1 MVRKT
6 LISLLLIVTLFAFL
20 KPINSTMISVFNIAN
35 APVVVTKGHYGI
47 SLIVEISFSDDSLL
61 EWLQT
66 VKEPYPL
73 LLLDADWIKRS
84 PDHLKIIQQ
93 RKLPTGLLGPDDS
106 VEEPVDIALI
116 QKDIDTYEKYLK
128 EKPLWFA
135 TRNHQYSQDIQKA
148 LFQQQMN
155 LLSPSL
161 IWQGEKLQNYK
172 RGFCLFPATPKN
184 QISFKELNTL
194 IQQHKFMS
202 IEENIFG
209 YKVQTKSPIKIA
221 STRVGQFFPYAF

>member
-1 MVRKT
+1 MIRKT
-6 LISLLLIVTLFAFL
+6 LISLLLIGILFVFL

-35 APVVVTKGHYGI
+35 APVVVTKGHYGT
-47 SLIVEISFSDDSLL
+47 SLVVEVSFSDESLMD
-61 EWLQT
+61 WLKT

-73 LLLDADWIKRS
+73 LLLDTDWIKRS
-84 PDHLKIIQQ
+84 PDHIKIIQE
-93 RKLPTGLLGPDDS
+93 RKLPTGLLGPEDS
-106 VEEPVDIALI
+106 IEEPINIKIV
-116 QKDIDTYEKYLK
+116 QKDIDIYEQYLK

-135 TRNHQYSQDIQKA
+135 TRNHQYSQDLQKS

-161 IWQGEKLQNYK
+161 IWQDEKTPKLQK
-172 RGFCLFPATPKN
+172 GDFVFVPLHQDSSIT
-184 QISFKELNTL
+184 FKELNTF

-209 YKVQTKSPIKIA
+209 YKVQTKKSP
-221 STRVGQFFPYAF
+221 

>member
-1 MVRKT
+1 MIRKT
-6 LISLLLIVTLFAFL
+6 LISLLLIGILFVFL

-35 APVVVTKGHYGI
+35 APVVVTKGHYGT
-47 SLIVEISFSDDSLL
+47 SLVVEVSFSDESLMD
-61 EWLQT
+61 WLKT

-73 LLLDADWIKRS
+73 LLLDTDWIKRS
-84 PDHLKIIQQ
+84 PDHIKIIQE
-93 RKLPTGLLGPDDS
+93 RKLPTGLLGPEDS
-106 VEEPVDIALI
+106 IEEPINIKLV
-116 QKDIDTYEKYLK
+116 QKDIDIYEQYLK

-135 TRNHQYSQDIQKA
+135 TRNHQYSQDLQKS

-161 IWQGEKLQNYK
+161 IWQGEK
-172 RGFCLFPATPKN
+172 TPKL
-184 QISFKELNTL
+184 QKGDFVFVPLHQDSSITFKELNTL

-209 YKVQTKSPIKIA
+209 YKVQTKKSP
-221 STRVGQFFPYAF
+221 

>member
-1 MVRKT
+1 
-6 LISLLLIVTLFAFL
+6 
-20 KPINSTMISVFNIAN
+20 MISVFNIAN
-35 APVVVTKGHYGI
+35 APVVVTKGHYGT

-73 LLLDADWIKRS
+73 LLLDTDWIKRS
-84 PDHLKIIQQ
+84 PEHIKIIHE
-93 RKLPTGLLGPDDS
+93 RKLPTGLLGPEDS
-106 VEEPVDIALI
+106 TDEPVDIALI
-116 QKDIDTYEKYLK
+116 EKEINTYEKYLK

-135 TRNHQYSQDIQKA
+135 TRNHQYSQDLQKS

-161 IWQGEKLQNYK
+161 IWQGEK
-172 RGFCLFPATPKN
+172 TPKLQKGDFVFFPLHQN
-184 QISFKELNTL
+184 NKIPFKDLNKL
-194 IQQHKFMS
+194 IQQNKFMS

-209 YKVQTKSPIKIA
+209 YKVQTKKSP
-221 STRVGQFFPYAF
+221 

>member
-1 MVRKT
+1 MIRKT
-6 LISLLLIVTLFAFL
+6 LISLLLIGILFVFL

-35 APVVVTKGHYGI
+35 APVVVTKGHYGT
-47 SLIVEISFSDDSLL
+47 SLVVEVSFSDESLMD
-61 EWLQT
+61 WLKT

-73 LLLDADWIKRS
+73 LLLDTDWIKRS
-84 PDHLKIIQQ
+84 PDHIKIIQE
-93 RKLPTGLLGPDDS
+93 RKLPTGLLGPEDS
-106 VEEPVDIALI
+106 IEEPINIKLV
-116 QKDIDTYEKYLK
+116 QKDIDIYEQYLK

-135 TRNHQYSQDIQKA
+135 TRNHQYSQGLQKS

-161 IWQGEKLQNYK
+161 IWQGEK
-172 RGFCLFPATPKN
+172 TPKL
-184 QISFKELNTL
+184 QKGDFVFVPLHQDSSITFKELNTL

-209 YKVQTKSPIKIA
+209 YKVQTKKSP
-221 STRVGQFFPYAF
+221 

>member
-6 LISLLLIVTLFAFL
+6 LISLLFIVTLFVFL

-35 APVVVTKGHYGI
+35 APVVVTKGHYGT

-73 LLLDADWIKRS
+73 LLLDTDWIKRS
-84 PDHLKIIQQ
+84 PEHIKIIQE
-93 RKLPTGLLGPDDS
+93 RKLPTGLLGPEDS
-106 VEEPVDIALI
+106 TDEPVDIALI
-116 QKDIDTYEKYLK
+116 EKDINTYEKYLK

-135 TRNHQYSQDIQKA
+135 TRNHQYSQDLQKS

-161 IWQGEKLQNYK
+161 IWQGEK
-172 RGFCLFPATPKN
+172 TPKLQKGDFVFFPLHQN
-184 QISFKELNTL
+184 NKIPFKDLNKL
-194 IQQHKFMS
+194 IQQNKFMS

-209 YKVQTKSPIKIA
+209 YKVQTKKSP
-221 STRVGQFFPYAF
+221 

>member
-6 LISLLLIVTLFAFL
+6 LISLLFIVTLFVFL

-35 APVVVTKGHYGI
+35 APVVVTKGHYGT

-73 LLLDADWIKRS
+73 LLLDTDWIKRS
-84 PDHLKIIQQ
+84 PEHIKIIQE
-93 RKLPTGLLGPDDS
+93 RKLPTGLLGPEDS
-106 VEEPVDIALI
+106 TDEPVDIALI
-116 QKDIDTYEKYLK
+116 EKKINTYEKYLK

-135 TRNHQYSQDIQKA
+135 TRNHQYSQDLQKS

-161 IWQGEKLQNYK
+161 IWQGEK
-172 RGFCLFPATPKN
+172 TPKLQKGDFVFFPLHQN
-184 QISFKELNTL
+184 NKIPFKELNKL
-194 IQQHKFMS
+194 IQQNKFMS

-209 YKVQTKSPIKIA
+209 YKVQTKKSP
-221 STRVGQFFPYAF
+221 

>member
-1 MVRKT
+1 MIRKM
-6 LISLLLIVTLFAFL
+6 LISLLLIGILFVFL

-35 APVVVTKGHYGI
+35 APVVVTKGHYGT
-47 SLIVEISFSDDSLL
+47 SLVVEVSFSDESLMD
-61 EWLQT
+61 WLKT

-73 LLLDADWIKRS
+73 LLLDTDWIKRS
-84 PDHLKIIQQ
+84 PDHIKIIQE
-93 RKLPTGLLGPDDS
+93 RKLPTGLLGPEDS
-106 VEEPVDIALI
+106 IEEPINIKLV
-116 QKDIDTYEKYLK
+116 QKDIDIYEQYLK

-135 TRNHQYSQDIQKA
+135 TRNHQYSQDLQKS

-161 IWQGEKLQNYK
+161 IWQGEK
-172 RGFCLFPATPKN
+172 TPKL
-184 QISFKELNTL
+184 QKGDFVFVPLHQDSSITFKELNTF

-209 YKVQTKSPIKIA
+209 YKVQTKKSP
-221 STRVGQFFPYAF
+221 

>member
-6 LISLLLIVTLFAFL
+6 LISLLFIVTLFVFL

-35 APVVVTKGHYGI
+35 APVVVTKGHYGT

-73 LLLDADWIKRS
+73 LLLDTDWIKRS
-84 PDHLKIIQQ
+84 PEHIKIIQE
-93 RKLPTGLLGPDDS
+93 RKLPTGLLGPEDS
-106 VEEPVDIALI
+106 TDEPVDIALI
-116 QKDIDTYEKYLK
+116 EKEINTYEKYLK

-135 TRNHQYSQDIQKA
+135 TRNHQYSQDLQKS

-161 IWQGEKLQNYK
+161 IWQGEK
-172 RGFCLFPATPKN
+172 TPKLQKGDFVFFQLHQN
-184 QISFKELNTL
+184 NKITFKDLNKL
-194 IQQHKFMS
+194 IQQNKFMS

-209 YKVQTKSPIKIA
+209 YKVQTKKSP
-221 STRVGQFFPYAF
+221 

>member
-1 MVRKT
+1 
-6 LISLLLIVTLFAFL
+6 
-20 KPINSTMISVFNIAN
+20 MISVFNIAN
-35 APVVVTKGHYGI
+35 APVVVTKGHYGT

-73 LLLDADWIKRS
+73 LLLDTDWIKRS
-84 PDHLKIIQQ
+84 PEHIKIIQE
-93 RKLPTGLLGPDDS
+93 RKLPTGLLGPEDS
-106 VEEPVDIALI
+106 TDEPVDIALI
-116 QKDIDTYEKYLK
+116 EKEINTYEKYLK

-135 TRNHQYSQDIQKA
+135 TRNHQYSQDLQKS

-161 IWQGEKLQNYK
+161 IWQGEK
-172 RGFCLFPATPKN
+172 TPKLQKGDFVFFQLHQN
-184 QISFKELNTL
+184 NKITFKDLNKL
-194 IQQHKFMS
+194 IQQNKFMS

-209 YKVQTKSPIKIA
+209 YKVQTKKSP
-221 STRVGQFFPYAF
+221 

>member
-1 MVRKT
+1 MIRKT
-6 LISLLLIVTLFAFL
+6 LISLLLIGILFVFL

-35 APVVVTKGHYGI
+35 APVVVTKGHYGT
-47 SLIVEISFSDDSLL
+47 SLVVEVSFSDESLMD
-61 EWLQT
+61 WLKT

-73 LLLDADWIKRS
+73 LLLNTDWIKRS
-84 PDHLKIIQQ
+84 PDHIKIIQE
-93 RKLPTGLLGPDDS
+93 RKLPTGLLGPEDS
-106 VEEPVDIALI
+106 IEEPINIKLV
-116 QKDIDTYEKYLK
+116 QKDIDIYEQYLK

-135 TRNHQYSQDIQKA
+135 TRNHQYSQDLQKS

-161 IWQGEKLQNYK
+161 IWQGEK
-172 RGFCLFPATPKN
+172 TPKL
-184 QISFKELNTL
+184 QKGDFVFVPLHQDSSITFKELNTL

-209 YKVQTKSPIKIA
+209 YKVQTKKSP
-221 STRVGQFFPYAF
+221 

>member
-6 LISLLLIVTLFAFL
+6 LISLLLIVMLFAFL
-20 KPINSTMISVFNIAN
+20 KPINSTMISVFNIGN
-35 APVVVTKGHYGI
+35 APVVVTKGHYGT

-66 VKEPYPL
+66 VQEPYPL

-106 VEEPVDIALI
+106 IEEPVDIALI
-116 QKDIDTYEKYLK
+116 QKDIDTYGKYLQ

-135 TRNHQYSQDIQKA
+135 TRNHQYSQDLQKT

-161 IWQGEKLQNYK
+161 IWQGEK
-172 RGFCLFPATPKN
+172 TPKLQKGDFVFFPLHQNN

-209 YKVQTKSPIKIA
+209 YKVQTKKAP
-221 STRVGQFFPYAF
+221 

>member
-1 MVRKT
+1 MIRKT
-6 LISLLLIVTLFAFL
+6 LISLLLIGILFVFL

-35 APVVVTKGHYGI
+35 APVVVTKGHYGT
-47 SLIVEISFSDDSLL
+47 SLVVEVSFSDESLMD
-61 EWLQT
+61 WLKT

-73 LLLDADWIKRS
+73 LLLDTDWIKRS
-84 PDHLKIIQQ
+84 PDHIKIIQE
-93 RKLPTGLLGPDDS
+93 RKLPTGLLGPEDS
-106 VEEPVDIALI
+106 IEEPINIKLV
-116 QKDIDTYEKYLK
+116 QKDIDIYEQYLK

-135 TRNHQYSQDIQKA
+135 TRNHQYSQDLQKS

-161 IWQGEKLQNYK
+161 IWQGEK
-172 RGFCLFPATPKN
+172 TPKL
-184 QISFKELNTL
+184 QKGDFVFVPLHQDSSITFKELNSF

-209 YKVQTKSPIKIA
+209 YKVQTKKSP
-221 STRVGQFFPYAF
+221 

>member
-1 MVRKT
+1 MIRKT
-6 LISLLLIVTLFAFL
+6 LISLLLIGILFVFL

-35 APVVVTKGHYGI
+35 APVVVTKGHYGT
-47 SLIVEISFSDDSLL
+47 SLVVEVSFSDESLMD
-61 EWLQT
+61 WLKT

-73 LLLDADWIKRS
+73 LLLDTDWIKRS
-84 PDHLKIIQQ
+84 PDHIKIIQE
-93 RKLPTGLLGPDDS
+93 RKLPTGLLGPEDS
-106 VEEPVDIALI
+106 IEEPINIKLV
-116 QKDIDTYEKYLK
+116 QKDIDIYEQYLK

-135 TRNHQYSQDIQKA
+135 TRNHQYSQDLQKS

-161 IWQGEKLQNYK
+161 IWQDEKTPKLQK
-172 RGFCLFPATPKN
+172 GDFVFVPLHQDSSIT
-184 QISFKELNTL
+184 FKELNTF

-209 YKVQTKSPIKIA
+209 YKVQTKKSP
-221 STRVGQFFPYAF
+221 

>member
-1 MVRKT
+1 MIRKT
-6 LISLLLIVTLFAFL
+6 LISLLLIGILFVFL

-35 APVVVTKGHYGI
+35 APVVVTKGHYGT
-47 SLIVEISFSDDSLL
+47 SLVVEVSFSDESLMD
-61 EWLQT
+61 WLKT

-73 LLLDADWIKRS
+73 LLLDTDWIKRS
-84 PDHLKIIQQ
+84 PDHIKIIQE
-93 RKLPTGLLGPDDS
+93 RKLPTGLLGPEDS
-106 VEEPVDIALI
+106 IEEAINIKLV
-116 QKDIDTYEKYLK
+116 QKDIDIYEQYLK

-135 TRNHQYSQDIQKA
+135 TRNHQYSQDLQKS

-161 IWQGEKLQNYK
+161 IWQGEK
-172 RGFCLFPATPKN
+172 TPKL
-184 QISFKELNTL
+184 QKGDFVFVPLHQDSSITFKELNTF

-209 YKVQTKSPIKIA
+209 YKVQTKKSP
-221 STRVGQFFPYAF
+221 

>member
-6 LISLLLIVTLFAFL
+6 LISLLFIGMLFAFL

-35 APVVVTKGHYGI
+35 APVVVTKGHYGT

-135 TRNHQYSQDIQKA
+135 TRNHQYSQDLQKT

-161 IWQGEKLQNYK
+161 IWQGEK
-172 RGFCLFPATPKN
+172 TPKLQKGDFVFFPLHRNN

-209 YKVQTKSPIKIA
+209 YKVQTKKAP
-221 STRVGQFFPYAF
+221 

>member
-1 MVRKT
+1 MIRKT
-6 LISLLLIVTLFAFL
+6 LISLLLIGILFVFL

-35 APVVVTKGHYGI
+35 APVVVTKGHYGT
-47 SLIVEISFSDDSLL
+47 SLVVEVSFSDESLMD
-61 EWLQT
+61 WLKT

-73 LLLDADWIKRS
+73 LLLDTDWIKRS
-84 PDHLKIIQQ
+84 PDQIKIIQE
-93 RKLPTGLLGPDDS
+93 RKLPTGLLGPEDS
-106 VEEPVDIALI
+106 IEEPINIKLV
-116 QKDIDTYEKYLK
+116 QKDIDIYEQYLK

-135 TRNHQYSQDIQKA
+135 TRNHQYSQDLQKS

-161 IWQGEKLQNYK
+161 IWQGEK
-172 RGFCLFPATPKN
+172 TPKL
-184 QISFKELNTL
+184 QKGDFVFVPLHQDSSITFKELNTF

-209 YKVQTKSPIKIA
+209 YKVQTKKSP
-221 STRVGQFFPYAF
+221 